1 VLLIVILF
9 LAASL
14 AGCGSPREADRRD
27 LRRIYAA
34 SLCQA
39 PGMETTEEERLAF
52 RELVERYGG
61 PARVESL
68 IAESMVADPVS
79 WRAYL
84 DSLAQ
89 NLP

>member
-1 VLLIVILF
+1 
-9 LAASL
+9 
-14 AGCGSPREADRRD
+14 
-27 LRRIYAA
+27 
-34 SLCQA
+34 
-39 PGMETTEEERLAF
+39 METTEEERLAF

-68 IAESMVADPVS
+68 IAESMVADPAS